1 MLYRKQWYDGW
12 GQSGSQS
19 SGRSG
24 SHPDLDRT
32 DLAAAAGLF
41 AAGLALYLRTLAP
54 SLLLGDSAELQ
65 VLSITPGLA
74 HPTGA
79 PVFLLVTHL
88 FSLLPLGN
96 TSWRVNLAS
105 AFFGALAPAI
115 LYVAGRHLTSQRWAA
130 LVGPLCLAVSQLY
143 WWEAVMTELYAA
155 AAVLIA
161 SVLACVL
168 LWRRRGHAGWL
179 FVAGLLG
186 GLSPGVHDMVVLA
199 APGVLLYLVLSARRR
214 ADWGAATVGA
224 ATGVALVLGAY
235 LLLDVLDPPAS
246 YFNVVG
252 RPSASVWGL
261 GPGTFD
267 SRLDRLIFI
276 ISARH
281 FRKFMLVIPEGGI
294 TQAATMY
301 THVTYE
307 LFAPAAIGLMAI
319 GFGTFVW
326 RRRREAVLLFGGLLT
341 MLAFVFT
348 YRIDEIYAFFIP
360 TYLFLALLASAG
372 AGLLAEGAGEI
383 TGRILSLRREKDDP
397 SHMAVRA
404 RKIAGIAVV
413 GLAVLAVV
421 APSRDDLLSSI
432 RAGRI
437 TFLDGTR
444 SAEFPYPVRDPD
456 QPRRTAASIVDRL
469 EKGAIVFTDWPYL
482 YPCIYVAHVERQRMD
497 LAFHMCVPDPEDRLP
512 SSCVDYIRASAGRR
526 PIYFTWPPGELR
538 RWFGIRDVAGEPRL
552 FRLVPAPDRS

>member
-1 MLYRKQWYDGW
+1 M
-12 GQSGSQS
+12 QS
-19 SGRSG
+19 SGRCG
-24 SHPDLDRT
+24 SPPALDRT
-32 DLAAAAGLF
+32 DLAAASGCF

-65 VLSITPGLA
+65 VLSLTPGLA

-79 PVFLLVTHL
+79 PVFLLATRL

-96 TSWRVNLAS
+96 PPWRVNLAS

-143 WWEAVMTELYAA
+143 WWEAVMMELYTA

-161 SVLACVL
+161 SVLTCLL
-168 LWRRRGHAGWL
+168 LWRRHGHAGWL

-199 APGVLLYLVLSARRR
+199 APGVVLYLALSARRR
-214 ADWGAATVGA
+214 AEWVAATAGA
-224 ATGVALVLGAY
+224 VTGVALVIGAY
-235 LLLDVLDPPAS
+235 VLLDGLDPPAS
-246 YFNVVG
+246 YVNVVG
-252 RPSASVWGL
+252 RLSASVWGL
-261 GPGTFD
+261 DPGTFD
-267 SRLDRLIFI
+267 SRVDRLIFI
-276 ISARH
+276 ILARH
-281 FRKFMLVIPEGGI
+281 FRKFMFVIPEGGI
-294 TQAATMY
+294 RQSAAMY
-301 THVTYE
+301 TNVTCE
-307 LFAPAAIGLMAI
+307 LFSPAAIGLMAI
-319 GFGTFVW
+319 GFGTVVW
-326 RRRREAVLLFGGLLT
+326 RRRREAVLIFGGLLT
-341 MLAFVFT
+341 MLAFVLT

-372 AGLLAEGAGEI
+372 AGLLAKAAGEI
-383 TGRILSLRREKDDP
+383 TRRLLSLRREKGDP
-397 SHMAVRA
+397 SPMAERA
-404 RKIAGIAVV
+404 RKVAGIAVV
-413 GLAVLAVV
+413 GLAFVAVV

-437 TFLDGTR
+437 TFLDGTPF
-444 SAEFPYPVRDPD
+444 AEFPYPVRDPD
-456 QPRRTAASIVDRL
+456 RPRRTAASIVDRL
-469 EKGAIVFTDWPYL
+469 EEGAIVFIDWPYL
-482 YPCIYVAHVERQRMD
+482 YPCIYVARVERQRTD
-497 LAFHMCVPDPEDRLP
+497 LSFHMCVPDPKDRLP

-552 FRLVPAPDRS
+552 FRLVPAQGPS